1 MYFVFAIGIAYT
13 SHDENA
19 PLLGKLRYIV
29 IIPVI
34 ETLWSFSYMI
44 PFFTKYHIP
53 LHVPSFIGRMGEMTI
68 INIGEV
74 SISVT
79 QCAYSTF
86 HML

>member
-1 MYFVFAIGIAYT
+1 MYFVFAIGIANT

-34 ETLWSFSYMI
+34 ETLCNFIYML
-44 PFFTKYHIP
+44 PFFTKYRLP
-53 LHVPSFIGRMGEMTI
+53 LHVPSFIGRMGEMVV

-74 SISVT
+74 SVSMT
-79 QCAYSTF
+79 QCACSAF